1 MAARLMASARAV
13 GREDGQALVEYV
25 LILGL
30 ISIVAVAL
38 LTAVGTSVQ
47 DLLSHVSDVLVSAV

>member
-1 MAARLMASARAV
+1 MVTRMMASARAV
-13 GREDGQALVEYV
+13 RREDGQALVEYV